1 MRCDIHLRDNVERKL
16 NEFGITGSVASEI
29 VCDIFGKVLDE
40 VVEGG
45 LVDCTSSREF
55 DIALNNVTNKWK
67 DLHPNGDKFTSY
79 FIKEKAEIIRES
91 ATADI
96 RSMCGLGFPPKVYTQ
111 NASECMNR
119 LVKAEEDSKFAKK
132 ADGLLSAIERIRT
145 EVKRQKEEQFLAVIG
160 RGEYNLTSDF
170 LFLACRRREELLQ
183 DD

>member
-1 MRCDIHLRDNVERKL
+1 MLFYFDGL
-16 NEFGITGSVASEI
+16 ASETI
-29 VCDIFGKVLDE
+29 PVQRFSYKR
-40 VVEGG
+40 
-45 LVDCTSSREF
+45 SSY
-55 DIALNNVTNKWK
+55 APVTN
-67 DLHPNGDKFTSY
+67 DLKSFGHKFTSY

-132 ADGLLSAIERIRT
+132 AGGLLSAIEQIRT
-145 EVKRQKEEQFLAVIG
+145 EVKRQNEEQFLAVIG
-160 RGEYNLTSDF
+160 RGEYNLTNDF
-170 LFLACRRREELLQ
+170 LFLLQ